1 MLIRVADLQLHNL
14 EFKRDFEPGAIEF
27 GSDLRQVGP
36 LHADGRA
43 ELIVEHRGH
52 KETIDDIRI
61 VGRLDAAME
70 VSCARCLDPV
80 QYPVNRGFDLLY
92 RPLGVDRRAE
102 EVSISEA
109 DTEIGYYVGEGLLLE
124 DVLREQVLLASP
136 VKLVCREDCK
146 GLCPHCGTNLNLATC
161 NCQQESG
168 DPRWA
173 ALSELKNKL
182 QNSSFDRV
190 AAATGSDERFFMPNP
205 KRRHSQARTSKR
217 R

>member
-1 MLIRVADLQLHNL
+1 MLIRVADLQLHKL
-14 EFKRDFEPGAIEF
+14 EFDQKFQPGAIDF
-27 GSDLRQVGP
+27 GSDVQQVG
-36 LHADGRA
+36 LLDTKGRA
-43 ELIVEHRGH
+43 EVIVEHRGH
-52 KETIDDIRI
+52 KQDVDDIRV
-61 VGRLDAAME
+61 VGTLDTAME
-70 VSCARCLDPV
+70 VGCARCLDPV
-80 QYPVNRGFDLLY
+80 RYPVNRSFDLLY

-109 DTEIGYYVGEGLLLE
+109 DTEIGYYQGEGLLLE

-136 VKLVCREDCK
+136 VKLICREDCK

-182 QNSSFDRV
+182 QS
-190 AAATGSDERFFMPNP
+190 
-205 KRRHSQARTSKR
+205 
-217 R
+217 